1 MRSKILP
8 VLLSVITL
16 SVVWQILSVL
26 IGYPAIFPTLPA
38 LIINI
43 QKLFISVNFYEV
55 LLATIIR
62 GLIGCVISFGIALLL
77 AIIATF
83 STFWKNFFHPI
94 IIVMRSIPVISL
106 VLIALLWFAPD
117 GLPVFIAL
125 FTMLPIL
132 YQNTLNGLEST
143 DMKHVELAKIFGKSK
158 TEIFIYIYLPSSAKL
173 VFSGLSTAMGFGW
186 RAIIIG
192 EALAQPSLG
201 IGSSMK
207 QAQTY
212 INVSELIAWTVVAI
226 GISYLFE
233 IIIRYLSHLHVKFNH
248 IKHFTQKS
256 AIDSHQIIVDD
267 VSKCYNQ
274 VKVIENLSI
283 SLLPGIVYFL
293 KSPSGSGKTTL
304 LRLISR
310 LEKPDSGKIVFSDD
324 FKFACSFQDVRLLP
338 WLTVIENIRFG
349 LRVDKQTLTD
359 IETELSAL
367 CSKLGILHLFDR
379 YPHELSGGEQQRVGI
394 IRALISDFDVL
405 LLDEPLTGLDNELKM
420 KVIDAVETS
429 MLRKSVVLIWATHE
443 NIEFKQLNNK
453 VIFLG

>member
-8 VLLSVITL
+8 VFLSVITL
-16 SVVWQILSVL
+16 SVLWQVLSVL

-38 LIINI
+38 LILNI
-43 QKLFISVNFYEV
+43 QKLFTSVNFYEV
-55 LLATIIR
+55 LSATIVR
-62 GLIGCVISFGIALLL
+62 GLIGCFISFSIAFLL
-77 AIIATF
+77 ATIATF
-83 STFWKNFFHPI
+83 STFWRNFFHPI
-94 IIVMRSIPVISL
+94 FIVIRSIPVISL

-143 DMKHVELAKIFGKSK
+143 DKKYIEMAKIFGKSK
-158 TEIFIYIYLPSSAKL
+158 TEIFKFIYLPSSRKL
-173 VFSGLSTAMGFGW
+173 IFSGLSTAMGFGW

-233 IIIRYLSHLHVKFNH
+233 MIIRYLSHLHVKFNH
-248 IKHFTQKS
+248 VKHIVRKPASGT
-256 AIDSHQIIVDD
+256 HQINIED
-267 VSKCYNQ
+267 VSKSYNQ
-274 VKVIENLSI
+274 IKVIENLSI
-283 SLLPGIVYFL
+283 SLMTTVAYFL
-293 KSPSGSGKTTL
+293 KSASGSGKTTL
-304 LRLISR
+304 LRMISG

-324 FKFACSFQDVRLLP
+324 FRFACSFQEVRLLP

-349 LRVDKQTLTD
+349 LRIDKQVDTTF
-359 IETELSAL
+359 ETEINTLS
-367 CSKLGILHLFDR
+367 SKLGILHLFDR
-379 YPHELSGGEQQRVGI
+379 YPSELSGGEQQRAGI
-394 IRALISDFDVL
+394 VRAMLSNFDVL
-405 LLDEPLTGLDNELKM
+405 LLDEPLTGLDNDLKM
-420 KVIDAVETS
+420 KVIDIVETTI
-429 MLRKSVVLIWATHE
+429 LKKPFVLIWATHE
-443 NIEFKQLNNK
+443 NIEFKQLK
-453 VIFLG
+453 YKEISL